1 MRELLSST
9 PHLIPP
15 RLGRAL
21 RQAVLLHFPFTVWR
35 YSQFFITGIFTI
47 GVFDL
52 PLSLA
57 WLPTRCREHSSQAPF
72 NSSWLSS
79 PCQSD
84 PSGFTTRLQLLH
96 LYAKVG

>member
-1 MRELLSST
+1 IVGLAFAIDSTRELLSST

-35 YSQFFITGIFTI
+35 YLLLLIIGIFRT
-47 GVFDL
+47 GVFAL

-57 WLPTRCREHSSQAPF
+57 RLHLPFEKV
-72 NSSWLSS
+72 
-79 PCQSD
+79 D
-84 PSGFTTRLQLLH
+84 TRL
-96 LYAKVG
+96 A